1 MSQVNLINS
10 KIYEAY
16 NLNLSADQ
24 TAKTQSVQIDTQ
36 TPEIVKEK
44 INSTIPKLTGSTMSA
59 SDMAAGL
66 AAVPSFGASLLSLI
80 TQMSAEQRQAN
91 RDQKVLQTEAQI
103 EKIKEQADTMRQKAI
118 TQLVLGVVTGS
129 LSIAQGFSGMSLIT
143 AGKSDAYV
151 TSFNN
156 IMKGFSDSVSGVN
169 QSAGGFFDA
178 NIKDLQAQEERI
190 KAMTDQLD
198 SLDHAL
204 KELIQKALDT
214 QNAIQENMNQ
224 TRTKILG

>member
-24 TAKTQSVQIDTQ
+24 TAKTQSVQIGTRA
-36 TPEIVKEK
+36 PEIVKEK

-66 AAVPSFGASLLSLI
+66 AAVPSLGASLLSLI

-118 TQLVLGVVTGS
+118 TQLVLGAVTGS
-129 LSIAQGFSGMSLIT
+129 LSIAQGFSGMSLIA

-156 IMKGFSDSVSGVN
+156 IMKGFNDSVSGIN

-214 QNAIQENMNQ
+214 QNAIQENVNQ